1 MNQVCSFESCV
12 DSGQGHLLGH
22 EIWGSLASE
31 SLALGS
37 RFGRLEEM
45 NESSLAC
52 KIDNEYYATMLVARG
67 DHCPVSKSFLYPSFS
82 KDISLRDVYLT

>member
-1 MNQVCSFESCV
+1 MNQVCSFESCA

-31 SLALGS
+31 RLALGS
-37 RFGRLEEM
+37 HFGRLEEE

-52 KIDNEYYATMLVARG
+52 KIDSEYYATMLVARG
-67 DHCPVSKSFLYPSFS
+67 DHCPHHWPVSKSFLYPSFRRE
-82 KDISLRDVYLT
+82 L